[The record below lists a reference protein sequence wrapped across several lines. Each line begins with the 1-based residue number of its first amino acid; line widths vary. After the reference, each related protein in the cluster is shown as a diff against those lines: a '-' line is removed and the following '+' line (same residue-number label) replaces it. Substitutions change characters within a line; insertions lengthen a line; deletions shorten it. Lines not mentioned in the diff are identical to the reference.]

1 MGDLARYRLFLT
13 FLAVPVV
20 VIVLIIILLV
30 NAFGGDEQATT
41 PASENQ
47 SEVLIRPTLAIAVV
61 TVESGATLTGGTVTP
76 TSTAVTLPVS
86 ASTPQPTPEPT
97 ATPAP
102 TPTRTTQE
110 YEIQPDDTLSEIAD
124 RFGLTTIE
132 LAAANEI
139 ENSDDIRVG
148 DILIIPP
155 PPAGGERAPLPTP
168 TATPTPISAT
178 VDPAEGLNVREEPT
192 IESEVLE
199 IVPEGSEILL
209 TGAGQTI
216 DDIEWVEIVDSGWV
230 QSQYLTIEGE

>member
-1 MGDLARYRLFLT
+1 MGDLARYQLFLT

-86 ASTPQPTPEPT
+86 ASTPQPTAEPT

-102 TPTRTTQE
+102 TPTSTAQE

-209 TGAGQTI
+209 TGARQTI